1 MNRHDS
7 TRKGSRLRLVELRA
21 YANAWNANPRHAHK
35 ITWREARKHRA
46 TFATRHHCA
55 RSPGLIHMDSGA
67 LDHLREV
74 SGHDVPSNY
83 GQGWYCDAYQSE
95 TIAGRVSALPHG
107 RFIAWIVWS
116 DCDDITVDASIYH
129 DARTAW
135 FRADDMA
142 RRMAE
147 EEREHSE
154 RWNQAREHAENR
166 DAARVTLRNARSKAR
181 ALVQA
186 LRDQGAIVPSLCD
199 ILRER
204 IAEHRAAMR
213 AALDTIEEA
222 REGIRAAG
230 MEGQF

>member
-1 MNRHDS
+1 MSKHDN

-21 YANAWNANPRHAHK
+21 YANAWNANPNYSRK
-35 ITWREARKHRA
+35 ITWREARKHGD
-46 TFATRHHCA
+46 TFATRAHCA

-74 SGHDVPSNY
+74 SGRDVSANY
-83 GQGWYCDAYQSE
+83 GRGWYCDAHQSE
-95 TIAGRVSALPHG
+95 TIRGRVSLLPHG
-107 RFIAWIVWS
+107 RFVAWIVWS
-116 DCDDITVDASIYH
+116 DCDGITVDASTFH
-129 DARTAW
+129 DARSAW

-147 EEREHSE
+147 DEREHSE
-154 RWNQAREHAENR
+154 RWNEAREHAENR

-186 LRDQGAIVPSLCD
+186 LRDQGAVVPTLCD

-204 IAEHRAAMR
+204 IAEHRATMR
-213 AALDTIEEA
+213 AALDTIAETRERIEA
-222 REGIRAAG
+222 LGMAG
-230 MEGQF
+230 EV